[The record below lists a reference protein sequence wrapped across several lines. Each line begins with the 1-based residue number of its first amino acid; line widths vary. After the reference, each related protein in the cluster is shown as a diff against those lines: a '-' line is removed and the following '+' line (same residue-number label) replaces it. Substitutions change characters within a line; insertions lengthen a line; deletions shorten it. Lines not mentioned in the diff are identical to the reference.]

1 LIGNQTFKKKKIMI
15 KRILKTTGKF
25 IEMYF
30 KLASK
35 NYEYILY
42 ITPGLE
48 YYRNGSHNDAR

>member
-1 LIGNQTFKKKKIMI
+1 MI
-15 KRILKTTGKF
+15 KRILKKTGKL

-30 KLASK
+30 KMTSK

-48 YYRNGSHNDAR
+48 YYKKGSHNDAR

>member
-1 LIGNQTFKKKKIMI
+1 MI
-15 KRILKTTGKF
+15 KRIFKTTGKF

-48 YYRNGSHNDAR
+48 YYKNGSHNDAR